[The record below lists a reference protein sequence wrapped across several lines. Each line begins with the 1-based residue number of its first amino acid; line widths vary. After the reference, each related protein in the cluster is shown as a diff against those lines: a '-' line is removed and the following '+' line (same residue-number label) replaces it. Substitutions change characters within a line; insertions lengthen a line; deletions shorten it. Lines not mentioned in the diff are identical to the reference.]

1 MIDIHTFNKSLKASW
16 IKKYLDPTNNGR
28 WKFFFDVNL
37 KMYGGKFIFSCN
49 LHKDDIPLLK
59 IRNPFVCEVMSIWA
73 ELHFSDAVAISI
85 ANVGDQIIWLKV
97 ARLDFLGLIPPKFE
111 H

>member
-1 MIDIHTFNKSLKASW
+1 MTRQIMEDGS
-16 IKKYLDPTNNGR
+16 
-28 WKFFFDVNL
+28 FFYENL

-59 IRNPFVCEVMSIWA
+59 IRNLFVCDVMSIWA

-85 ANVGDQIIWLKV
+85 ANVGNQIIWLNT
-97 ARLDFLGLIPPKFE
+97 RLS
-111 H
+111 

>member
-28 WKFFFDVNL
+28 WKFFFDDNL

-59 IRNPFVCEVMSIWA
+59 IRNPFARDKFFPCERVTSHG
-73 ELHFSDAVAISI
+73 L
-85 ANVGDQIIWLKV
+85 
-97 ARLDFLGLIPPKFE
+97 FLYMLRKFLFQM
-111 H
+111 